1 MINWT
6 VVVGI
11 GGLVLSMITFFL
23 GQRKDSNTSGRELG
37 EFMGRMDTKLEN
49 IDTAIK
55 ELKAAIKEGRR
66 ENTDAIEHAIKEHE
80 RAFHGTGSN

>member
-6 VVVGI
+6 VIVGV
-11 GGLVLSMITFFL
+11 GGLVLSVITFFL
-23 GQRKDSNTSGRELG
+23 GQRKDSSDSGQKLG

-55 ELKAAIKEGRR
+55 ELKTAIKEGRR

-80 RAFHGTGSN
+80 RAFHGIGGN